1 MKHFDHHAFIS
12 YAHIDNEPLTPGQR
26 GWVTQFHSTLQTML
40 SQRLGEKARIW
51 RDEKLTGNDV
61 FADEI
66 VDQFANT
73 ALLISILSPR
83 YVRSDWCT
91 RELKEFIAKAAHDG
105 GLNIGNKSRV
115 FKVIKT
121 PVEPAAALPE
131 SVQNTLGYPFFVDD
145 EGERKELD
153 PAYGDEARQQFLSKL
168 SGLAWELEETL
179 QRLAQTEEPTEG
191 VKPAPDR
198 PAVFL
203 ADCGRDQRLTREQL
217 AIELRMHGY
226 EVLPTTPL
234 PTTEE
239 QLMPELTALL
249 GRCALSIHLIGNSVG
264 PIPDGP
270 SGRPLI
276 QLENEVAATRC
287 RQGALRRLIWLPK
300 EMSGERAEQQTFI
313 AALQSDAALQ
323 FGADLL
329 TGDVESLKCAVHQTL
344 HQIENPSPVATP
356 APIVPVAAGE
366 ATAVATVVPVVHL
379 VMSDADRTPAVPL
392 LKLLRAQG
400 VKATLPVF
408 TGDAAT
414 LREANAQLVAESHA
428 VILFYGAGD
437 EAWKFH
443 QERDLCKQ
451 APGAAHARTPW
462 VWLAPPST
470 PDKALLQALGDAS
483 LLDGLANDQA
493 QDQGTALQPLLT
505 ALGDLSKAGPSS

>member
-61 FADEI
+61 FANEI

-91 RELKEFIAKAAHDG
+91 RELKEFIAKAAYDG
-105 GLNIGNKSRV
+105 GLTIGNKSRV

-131 SVQNTLGYPFFVDD
+131 AVQNTLGYPFFVDD

-179 QRLAQTEEPTEG
+179 QQLTQAEAPTAG
-191 VKPAPDR
+191 AKPSPDR

-226 EVLPTTPL
+226 EVLPVQPL

-239 QLMPELTALL
+239 QLMAELSTLL
-249 GRCALSIHLIGNSVG
+249 ERCALSVHLIGNSVG

-270 SGRPLI
+270 SGHSLI
-276 QLENEVAATRC
+276 QLENEAAAKRSQ
-287 RQGALRRLIWLPK
+287 QGGLRRLIWLPK
-300 EMSGERAEQQTFI
+300 DVRGERTEQQAFI
-313 AALQSDAALQ
+313 AALQSEATLQ
-323 FGADLL
+323 LGADLL
-329 TGDVESLKCAVHQTL
+329 TGDVESLKGAIHQTL
-344 HQIENPSPVATP
+344 HQIEHPSPVAAPCAP
-356 APIVPVAAGE
+356 ALPDETTETGPVAHR
-366 ATAVATVVPVVHL
+366 VHL
-379 VMSDADRTPAVPL
+379 VMSDADRASAVPL

-470 PDKALLQALGDAS
+470 PDKVLLQALGDTY
-483 LLDGLANDQA
+483 LLDGLAH
-493 QDQGTALQPLLT
+493 DQGAALQPLLT
-505 ALGDLSKAGPSS
+505 ALAEVTKATPSS

>member
-26 GWVTQFHSTLQTML
+26 GWVTQFDSTLQTML
-40 SQRLGEKARIW
+40 SMRLGEKARIW
-51 RDEKLTGNDV
+51 RDQALNGNDV
-61 FADEI
+61 FANEI
-66 VDQFANT
+66 VDQFAGT

-83 YVRSDWCT
+83 YVRSDWCM
-91 RELKEFIAKAAHDG
+91 RELQGFIAKAGQDG
-105 GLNIGNKSRV
+105 GLTIGNKSRV

-131 SVQNTLGYPFFVDD
+131 AVQNTLGYPFFVDD

-168 SGLAWELEETL
+168 SGLAWELVETL
-179 QRLAQTEEPTEG
+179 QRLAAAEAPAQKTQPEPH
-191 VKPAPDR
+191 R
-198 PAVFL
+198 PTVFL

-217 AIELRMHGY
+217 TIELRMHGY
-226 EVLPTTPL
+226 EVLPEQPL
-234 PTTEE
+234 PATEE

-249 GRCALSIHLIGNSVG
+249 ARCALSIHLIGNSAG

-270 SGRPLI
+270 SGRALI
-276 QLENEVAATRC
+276 QLENEAAANRC
-287 RQGALRRLIWLPK
+287 RQGGLRRLIWLPK
-300 EMSGERAEQQTFI
+300 DVSGERPEQQAFI
-313 AALQSDAALQ
+313 AALQSDGALQ

-329 TGDVESLKCAVHQTL
+329 TGDVESLKGAIHQTL
-344 HQIENPSPVATP
+344 HQIENPSPVASP
-356 APIVPVAAGE
+356 SMPVATNDTI
-366 ATAVATVVPVVHL
+366 ATAPVVPVVHL
-379 VMSDADRTPAVPL
+379 VMSDADRTAAVPL

-414 LREANAQLVAESHA
+414 LREANAQLLTESHA

-470 PDKALLQALGDAS
+470 PDKVLLQALGDTR
-483 LLDGLANDQA
+483 LLDGLGGDQA
-493 QDQGTALQPLLT
+493 AGQETALQPLLI
-505 ALGDLSKAGPSS
+505 ALTELTKAGPSS

>member
-91 RELKEFIAKAAHDG
+91 RELKEFIAKAAQDG

-121 PVEPAAALPE
+121 PVEPALALPDA
-131 SVQNTLGYPFFVDD
+131 VQNTLGYPFFVDD

-179 QRLAQTEEPTEG
+179 QRLAEAEKPTTEG
-191 VKPAPDR
+191 QPAPDR
-198 PAVFL
+198 PTVFL

-226 EVLPTTPL
+226 EVLPSTPL

-239 QLMPELTALL
+239 QLLPELSKQLE
-249 GRCALSIHLIGNSVG
+249 RCALSIHLIGRSVG

-270 SGRPLI
+270 SGRSLI
-276 QLENEVAATRC
+276 QLENEAAARRS
-287 RQGALRRLIWLPK
+287 RQGGLRRLIWLPK
-300 EMSGERAEQQTFI
+300 ETSGERAEQQAFI

-329 TGDVESLKCAVHQTL
+329 TGDVESLKGTIHQTL
-344 HQIENPSPVATP
+344 HQIEHPSPVATP
-356 APIVPVAAGE
+356 TMPEAADQASAVAA
-366 ATAVATVVPVVHL
+366 VVPVVHL
-379 VMSDADRTPAVPL
+379 VMSDADRTAAVPL

-462 VWLAPPST
+462 VWLAPPHT
-470 PDKALLQALGDAS
+470 PDKALLQALGDAK
-483 LLDGLANDQA
+483 LLDGLAD
-493 QDQGTALQPLLT
+493 DQGAALHPLLT
-505 ALGDLSKAGPSS
+505 ALAELAKARPLS